1 MMWRYVVLCLALVVN
16 AVFVSALVW
25 GEHGLAGYEHL
36 RAEYDTLKLA
46 LQDLEEQ
53 QAQLERKLSLLQS
66 DDAYIEKMVR
76 KHLKFVKENE
86 IIYDFSETK

>member
-1 MMWRYVVLCLALVVN
+1 MMWRSVVLFLALVLN

-25 GEHGLAGYEHL
+25 GEHGLTGYEHL
-36 RAEYDTLKLA
+36 REEYDALKVTLQE
-46 LQDLEEQ
+46 LQEQ
-53 QAQLERKLSLLQS
+53 QGQLERKLELLKS

-86 IIYDFSETK
+86 IIYDFSESK